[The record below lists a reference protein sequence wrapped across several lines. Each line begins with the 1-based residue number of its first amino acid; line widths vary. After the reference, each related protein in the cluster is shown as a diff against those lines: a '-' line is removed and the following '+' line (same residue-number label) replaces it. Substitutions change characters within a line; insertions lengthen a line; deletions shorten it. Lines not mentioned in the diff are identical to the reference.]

1 MRESD
6 ISERFAKFEFENDPY
21 ALVIRGVS
29 LWRLVRNEVGRSLQN
44 LPLSKPPLPLA
55 TLFSASIRSLIEL
68 SRLKQNQG
76 VYAVRTYSS
85 AMRVRSKS
93 GYEDVYFEQILQAYP
108 SGIRIHSK
116 NTVGFDGRLE
126 KDSGTTVNCTVL
138 PVLGTILARILPV
151 KEGKKEYEK
160 LSSLLEDQFGLTQFS
175 VTRISRVFSSFWW
188 QSRIYEWIIRRLGVR
203 VVIGFSGERAL
214 LAASRRLGIRFIELQ
229 HGIYTTDDP
238 DCLPSSSIKAVA
250 ESALL
255 LPDLL
260 AMYGEYWTKSHRNT
274 AMGYLGRLRA
284 VGAPMIER
292 YRRVRLRD
300 FCANPDHLRLVV
312 TTQGLD
318 REALINF
325 LTDFL
330 DRFCSDCTIFI
341 KLHPIYDVFEAPYL
355 GAFCN
360 DERVQVISGNSEPG
374 VYDLIAKADLHLS
387 IASACHYD
395 AIGMG
400 TPTVV
405 LGLAGHTTVDDLASK
420 GHALFVDSPE
430 KLAELVSRREFRVSD
445 ADPEYFFRPDF
456 VQNSMSLIKSL

>member
-151 KEGKKEYEK
+151 KEGKK
-160 LSSLLEDQFGLTQFS
+160 
-175 VTRISRVFSSFWW
+175 
-188 QSRIYEWIIRRLGVR
+188 
-203 VVIGFSGERAL
+203 
-214 LAASRRLGIRFIELQ
+214 
-229 HGIYTTDDP
+229 
-238 DCLPSSSIKAVA
+238 
-250 ESALL
+250 
-255 LPDLL
+255 
-260 AMYGEYWTKSHRNT
+260 
-274 AMGYLGRLRA
+274 
-284 VGAPMIER
+284 
-292 YRRVRLRD
+292 
-300 FCANPDHLRLVV
+300 
-312 TTQGLD
+312 
-318 REALINF
+318 
-325 LTDFL
+325 
-330 DRFCSDCTIFI
+330 
-341 KLHPIYDVFEAPYL
+341 
-355 GAFCN
+355 
-360 DERVQVISGNSEPG
+360 
-374 VYDLIAKADLHLS
+374 
-387 IASACHYD
+387 
-395 AIGMG
+395 
-400 TPTVV
+400 
-405 LGLAGHTTVDDLASK
+405 
-420 GHALFVDSPE
+420 
-430 KLAELVSRREFRVSD
+430 
-445 ADPEYFFRPDF
+445 
-456 VQNSMSLIKSL
+456 